1 MKINKL
7 KLIVIAGT
15 LAFIGIIAMQVYLLR
30 QAFSYEEKKFS
41 QNIQVSLLEVASE
54 INAYYGYQNQASNPI
69 EKKSADYYLVNL
81 RNDFDAGVLEMILT
95 SKFKSKGIST
105 NFEYAIYDCETDAMM
120 YGRYVHIGKTDTAA
134 INKAAFFPKASHLV
148 YYFAVRFPEFNSYIF
163 SSLKTWI
170 LFSVIMLIA
179 LFIYLY
185 AIYIILQQQKFANL
199 QRDFINNMTH
209 EFKTPLASMLIA
221 ANSILKSE
229 TLAADEKMK
238 KYSQMII
245 DQGNKLN
252 QHLEKILNI
261 ARSDSQPNVLEKS
274 LIHPGPLIRQS
285 IESVLMKY
293 PEAIID
299 FEEETTGLE
308 ILADPFHFSNII
320 YNFLD
325 NSVKYCEG
333 QPRIQIRLFSTT
345 QAIQIEIS
353 DNGIGIP
360 LKHQKQVF
368 EKFYRIPGTK
378 RSAVTGFGLGLYY
391 VQQVCK
397 LHHWKLSVQSKPGN
411 GTIIRVQ
418 INKP

>member
-1 MKINKL
+1 
-7 KLIVIAGT
+7 
-15 LAFIGIIAMQVYLLR
+15 
-30 QAFSYEEKKFS
+30 
-41 QNIQVSLLEVASE
+41 
-54 INAYYGYQNQASNPI
+54 
-69 EKKSADYYLVNL
+69 
-81 RNDFDAGVLEMILT
+81 
-95 SKFKSKGIST
+95 
-105 NFEYAIYDCETDAMM
+105 
-120 YGRYVHIGKTDTAA
+120 
-134 INKAAFFPKASHLV
+134 
-148 YYFAVRFPEFNSYIF
+148 
-163 SSLKTWI
+163 
-170 LFSVIMLIA
+170 
-179 LFIYLY
+179 
-185 AIYIILQQQKFANL
+185 
-199 QRDFINNMTH
+199 MTH

-229 TLAADEKMK
+229 TLAADEKMQ

-274 LIHPGPLIRQS
+274 LILPGSLIRQS
-285 IESVLMKY
+285 IESVQMKY
-293 PEAIID
+293 PEAFID

-333 QPRIQIRLFSTT
+333 QPHIQIRLFSTT
-345 QAIQIEIS
+345 QAIQIEVS